1 MPHVAE
7 LLLYIAIGVLIAS
20 IVEAVVLSRH
30 SPGGYDWA
38 SMGVSIADMV
48 VRNALRF
55 VLPATFIL
63 TMADWVWAHRIATV
77 PLDGVAAFAALFIGQ
92 EFCYYWYHRAGHRMR
107 WFWLS
112 HGIHHSSNSMN
123 LAAAYRLSWTA
134 GYTGV
139 VAFFMPLVWLGF
151 PVKVV
156 LSCLALNLFYQFWLH
171 TTWIPKLG
179 WFEKIFNTPSAHR
192 VHHASN
198 VEYLDGNYGGVLVVF
213 DHLFGTYIPEC
224 QDVAIQYG
232 WVEPI
237 HTRNV
242 FKLQAAPWIDLFK
255 DLRKARSVR
264 EVAGLFCMPPGWRAD
279 GLGST
284 TEQLR
289 HGAVVPAGT
298 AAAMATGSTP
308 GATRP

>member
-7 LLLYIAIGVLIAS
+7 LLLYIAIGVFVAS
-20 IVEAVVLSRH
+20 IVEAVVLSRRTR
-30 SPGGYDWA
+30 GGYDWA
-38 SMGVSIADMV
+38 SMGVSVADMV

-63 TMADWVWAHRIATV
+63 TMAEWVWAHRIATV

-198 VEYLDGNYGGVLVVF
+198 LEYLDGNYGGVLVVF
-213 DHLFGTYIPEC
+213 DHMFGTYIPER
-224 QDVAIQYG
+224 DAVVIQYG

-242 FKLQAAPWIDLFK
+242 FKLQATPWIDLFK

-264 EVAGLFCMPPGWRAD
+264 EVVGLLCMPPGWRAD
-279 GLGST
+279 GQGST

-289 HGAVVPAGT
+289 HGAVVPAG
-298 AAAMATGSTP
+298 ATGVLAATARP
-308 GATRP
+308 GAVKL